1 MRNGVSGIIA
11 ATAMAATG
19 FLGAIPAQADSARAL
34 SLTQAELAQKTDEFL
49 FSVSMGTF
57 LDNRAAQPYADQLDW
72 SSDGCSWAPDKPEGF
87 NFLPSC
93 QRHDF
98 GYRNYKRQ
106 GRFNEDVRGD
116 IDQNF
121 KDDMYDVCRK
131 YSGLE
136 SYKGVICRRTAD
148 TYYLAVRGLGGT
160 AADTPAA

>member
-1 MRNGVSGIIA
+1 MRNGSARVIA
-11 ATAMAATG
+11 AMVMTVAGLAV
-19 FLGAIPAQADSARAL
+19 AIPAHADSAVL
-34 SLTQAELAQKTDEFL
+34 ETLTETELRQQTDDFL
-49 FSVSMGTF
+49 FGVSIETF
-57 LDNRAAQPYADQLDW
+57 LTNRSTRPWADQIDW

-131 YSGLE
+131 YSGLQ

-148 TYYLAVRGLGGT
+148 TYYTAVRGLGGT
-160 AADTPAA
+160 ADIA